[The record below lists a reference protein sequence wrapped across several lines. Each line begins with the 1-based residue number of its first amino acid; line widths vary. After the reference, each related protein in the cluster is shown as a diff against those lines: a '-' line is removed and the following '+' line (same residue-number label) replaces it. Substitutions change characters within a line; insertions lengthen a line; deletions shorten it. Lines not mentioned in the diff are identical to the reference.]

1 MIYPKYIS
9 AVLSVLRKNG
19 YEAYIVG
26 GSVRDSL
33 LGLSPN
39 DFDITTSALP
49 EKTIELFYDFKLVTT
64 GLKHGTVTIISDG
77 HPVEVT
83 TFRIDGDYKD
93 NRHPTEVL
101 FTDSIVADLSRRD
114 FTVNAMA
121 YDDEHGVIDP
131 FDGEGDLKR
140 KIIRTV
146 GDPER
151 RFSEDALRIMRAF
164 RFSAQL
170 GFVIDDATLTA
181 AKSMRMG
188 LANVSRERIATEFLK
203 LITSAH
209 PLYALKK
216 MKECGAFE
224 HVLGGHIPQD
234 TQTQALANAP
244 RSDRARL
251 AILLCSAPEEKR
263 RQILA
268 DLKLS
273 NKLTSNTLTIAK
285 RLTEALTGDE
295 TAARRFIG
303 SCGELLEDTL
313 GAARALGVL
322 DADFEALI
330 AENLAKKLCFS
341 YKDLAISGK
350 EIMALG
356 ATGKEVGEV
365 LDLMLEHL
373 IKEPDDNDL
382 EVLSAL
388 AQKHLENKRNT

>member
-49 EKTIELFYDFKLVTT
+49 EKTIELFSDFKLVTT

-121 YDDEHGVIDP
+121 YDDEYGVIDP

-146 GDPER
+146 GEPER

-170 GFVIDDATLTA
+170 GFVIDDNTLAA
-181 AKSMRMG
+181 AKDMRAG
-188 LANVSRERIATEFLK
+188 LYNVSRERIATEFLK
-203 LITSAH
+203 LITSRD
-209 PLYALKK
+209 PIYALGK
-216 MKECGAFE
+216 MKECGVFE
-224 HVLGGHIPQD
+224 YVFGAHTPTDEQIV
-234 TQTQALANAP
+234 ALADAP
-244 RSDRARL
+244 RSERARL

-285 RLTEALTGDE
+285 RLTETLAGDE

-313 GAARALGVL
+313 GAAQALGVL

-330 AENLAKKLCFS
+330 AENLSKKLCFS

-356 ATGKEVGEV
+356 ATGKEVGEI
-365 LDLMLEHL
+365 LDSLLEHL
-373 IKEPDDNDL
+373 IKVPDDNNL

-388 AQKHLENKRNT
+388 AQKYLENKRNT